1 MTGLAFVVGPAV
13 WRAGYAKIVLVYFVS
28 LEVYNLYFIDR
39 FTTKNDNFGYKYSY
53 NPCTS
58 LSLSQIQVPGDCNKD
73 VAVSFGENIYYPG
86 GGGGGLNLVS

>member
-13 WRAGYAKIVLVYFVS
+13 WRAGYAKIVSVYLVS

-39 FTTKNDNFGYKYSY
+39 FTTKKDNFGYKYCY

-58 LSLSQIQVPGDCNKD
+58 FLLSQIQVPGDCNKD
-73 VAVSFGENIYYPG
+73 VAVSFGENIYYQG
-86 GGGGGLNLVS
+86 GF

>member
-86 GGGGGLNLVS
+86 GGGLNLVS

>member
-13 WRAGYAKIVLVYFVS
+13 WRAGYAKIVLVYFVI

-39 FTTKNDNFGYKYSY
+39 FTTTTTFGYKYSY

-58 LSLSQIQVPGDCNKD
+58 FSLSQIQVPGDCNKD

-86 GGGGGLNLVS
+86 GF

>member
-73 VAVSFGENIYYPG
+73 VAVRVGENRYYPG
-86 GGGGGLNLVS
+86 GGGG